1 MKLLIVE
8 DEVKTGEYLKQGF
21 SEAGFIVDLLH
32 NGLDG
37 YQQIMTEQY
46 DLLILDVML
55 PDSKCLAGHP
65 SATQARALLKQV
77 YTHVVTIV
85 HSYSRCRTV

>member
-8 DEVKTGEYLKQGF
+8 DEIKTGEYLKQGLT
-21 SEAGFIVDLLH
+21 EAGYVVDLLH

-37 YQQIMTEQY
+37 YHRAMTESY

-55 PDSKCLAGHP
+55 PDIDGWKILKSLREANKRIPVLFTHR
-65 SATQARALLKQV
+65 AR
-77 YTHVVTIV
+77 
-85 HSYSRCRTV
+85 